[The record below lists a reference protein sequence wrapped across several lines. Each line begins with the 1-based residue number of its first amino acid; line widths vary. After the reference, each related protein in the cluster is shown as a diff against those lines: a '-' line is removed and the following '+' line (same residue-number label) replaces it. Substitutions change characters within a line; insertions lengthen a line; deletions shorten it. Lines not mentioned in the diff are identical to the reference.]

1 MKYEKIISQSNHWYN
16 DGLKKARERDLS
28 GAIQSLRRSLQYYS
42 GNGKARNLLGLVYYG
57 RGEVTEALVEWIICR
72 DVTPANGESQEAMA
86 DYYIQSIQNS
96 AAELEIINHAIRRF
110 NQCLH
115 YCEQGAEDIATM
127 QLKKVVSSHPS
138 FLKAWQ
144 LLALVYMHAGQ
155 YGKAKQA
162 LKSARKID
170 LKDEI
175 TLRYIHELNNFR
187 KANRRGW
194 GQRGTTHEYKQGNEV
209 IIQPRVSLSREVAG
223 RIQFFNLI
231 IGGIIGAAVIW
242 FLVAPAIIQTRT
254 EQATRQY
261 VEFAE
266 LIHSL
271 RATIS
276 AQTRTLDEFRA
287 MEGEM
292 EVTTVIA
299 ARTQESYENV
309 LQVSAM
315 RNSGNYTDM
324 VLANYL
330 FEVNRESLG
339 IRGQEFYDL
348 LAQFILPNAVHQRIF
363 HGVEAFYVG
372 NFLTAIDHLEIAVE
386 IGEELRED
394 EIHPDDFY
402 RAVLYLGRAYR
413 GSGNLVAAE
422 EILQR
427 VVDEHPNTW
436 QADSARAILGELGE
450 TGTE

>member
-1 MKYEKIISQSNHWYN
+1 MNYEKIISQSNHWYN

-57 RGEVTEALVEWIICR
+57 RGEVAEALVEWIICR
-72 DVTPANGESQEAMA
+72 DVTSPNDESQEAMA

-96 AAELEIINHAIRRF
+96 VAELEVIDHAVRRF

-115 YCEQGAEDIATM
+115 YCEQGAEDIAIM

-194 GQRGTTHEYKQGNEV
+194 GRKGAAHEYKQGNDV
-209 IIQPRVSLSREVAG
+209 IIQPRVSLSKEVAG
-223 RIQFFNLI
+223 RIQLFNLI

-242 FLVAPAIIQTRT
+242 FLVAPAMIQSRT

-261 VEFAE
+261 VEFSE
-266 LIHSL
+266 RMHSL
-271 RATIS
+271 EATIS

-292 EVTTVIA
+292 EITTVIA
-299 ARTQESYENV
+299 ARTKESYENL

-339 IRGQEFYDL
+339 TRGQEFYDL
-348 LAQFILPNAVHQRIF
+348 LAEFIIPSAFFQRF
-363 HGVEAFYVG
+363 THGDEARRVG
-372 NFLTAIDHLEIAVE
+372 NYLTAIEHLEVAVE
-386 IGEELRED
+386 LDSDFDHGIALLR
-394 EIHPDDFY
+394 
-402 RAVLYLGRAYR
+402 LGQAYR
-413 GSGNLVAAE
+413 GSGDIAAAE
-422 EILQR
+422 EMLQR
-427 VVDEHPNTW
+427 VVDEHPDTW
-436 QADSARAILGELGE
+436 QADDARVVLGELRE
-450 TGTE
+450 MGTEEQ

>member
-1 MKYEKIISQSNHWYN
+1 MNYGKIISQSNHWYN
-16 DGLKKARERDLS
+16 DGLKRARERDLS

-57 RGEVTEALVEWIICR
+57 RGEVAEALVEWIICR
-72 DVTPANGESQEAMA
+72 DVTSANEESQEAMA

-96 AAELEIINHAIRRF
+96 AAELDVIDHAVRRF

-115 YCEQGAEDIATM
+115 YCEQGAEDIAIM
-127 QLKKVVSSHPS
+127 QLKKVVASHPG

-144 LLALVYMHAGQ
+144 LLALVYMHAGE

-170 LKDEI
+170 FKNEI
-175 TLRYIHELNNFR
+175 TLRYIHELNGFR

-194 GQRGTTHEYKQGNEV
+194 GRKGAAHEYRQGNDV
-209 IIQPRVSLSREVAG
+209 IIQPRVSLNREVAG
-223 RIQFFNLI
+223 RIQLFNLI
-231 IGGIIGAAVIW
+231 IGGIMGAAVIW
-242 FLVAPAIIQTRT
+242 FLIAPAMIQTRT

-261 VEFAE
+261 VEFSE
-266 LIHSL
+266 RIHSL
-271 RATIS
+271 EATIS

-299 ARTQESYENV
+299 ARTQESYENI
-309 LQVSAM
+309 LQVSYM

-324 VLANYL
+324 ELANL
-330 FEVNRESLG
+330 FHEVSRESLG
-339 IRGQEFYDL
+339 IRGQEFYDR
-348 LAQFILPNAVHQRIF
+348 LAELIIPNAVHQRIF

-372 NFLTAIDHLEIAVE
+372 NFLTAIEHLEIAVE
-386 IGEELRED
+386 MGVG
-394 EIHPDDFY
+394 IHIDDFY

-422 EILQR
+422 EMLQR
-427 VVDEHPNTW
+427 VVDEHPYTW

-450 TGTE
+450 MGTEEP